1 MSDQGDD
8 LRDHAAVV
16 RRLRAMGSQPVD
28 RVVAARHAALMSSVA
43 SHGMAPRRRFRPVL
57 VGGLVAGML
66 FGSVGL
72 AGALT
77 GSVAAPARAVLQTV
91 GLMDDGDDAKEET
104 RKVAPAVEEV
114 DATDVDGSA
123 PEGQVT
129 PGERGVER
137 VPCEDFTG
145 THGQWVQ
152 SQPEDDPATEENER
166 SQAAQDDCGKPVPST
181 QQAGPARPQDQ
192 PGHGPEGG
200 GATPGATDAGGPPTD
215 TGTDDTGRPPHA
227 GSPPGVGTDEAPDGA
242 PGPPSAPG
250 NRPAG
255 AGAGKGVAGP

>member
-1 MSDQGDD
+1 MSDLGDY

-16 RRLRAMGSQPVD
+16 TRLRAMGSQPVD
-28 RVVAARHAALMSSVA
+28 RVLSARHAALMSSVA
-43 SHGMAPRRRFRPVL
+43 SQGMVSRRRLRPVL
-57 VGGLVAGML
+57 VGGLVAGTL

-77 GSVAAPARAVLQTV
+77 GSVTAPARAVLQTV
-91 GLMDDGDDAKEET
+91 GLMDDGDGAREET

-114 DATDVDGSA
+114 EAPDVDGSA

-181 QQAGPARPQDQ
+181 QQAGPPQPQDQ
-192 PGHGPEGG
+192 PGRGPERGG
-200 GATPGATDAGGPPTD
+200 VTPGATDAGGPSTD

-255 AGAGKGVAGP
+255 AGKGVAGP